1 MASSSVNSVLA
12 MLKVIARVY
21 VAPDPGPRL
30 ERSLQSHR
38 SNKEKFEVSRPV
50 FITESGLSFFARL
63 QYLLGPKCVGP
74 KSNFWRHGLSLIFAI
89 HAAFLGGVDDDQR

>member
-1 MASSSVNSVLA
+1 MQKEAPQNEAS
-12 MLKVIARVY
+12 Y
-21 VAPDPGPRL
+21 F
-30 ERSLQSHR
+30 SHGLR
-38 SNKEKFEVSRPV
+38 
-50 FITESGLSFFARL
+50 ESGLSFFARL